1 MKLFE
6 LYLPSFYLN
15 KTLYVNNLS
24 DSFLT
29 SLEHLSNNKSD
40 EEIKQFF
47 NNYGTHILT
56 HAYYGARLDVYYT
69 AATNYVNLTRDQ
81 KNNINFEINSKI
93 SSAMSLESSLYQN
106 INFKQYENLK
116 NMSIITSFYTYKNGG
131 GTFGLSNY
139 YELWRNFKNW
149 VLSINENNA
158 SYIGVKDGTLVP
170 IWELLPSQ
178 YNDLAEKMEEVYIKL
193 AETEGDN
200 IKESL
205 ESDLPDSIRVNFTV
219 RSESIKVTD
228 DGREKNP
235 IDEVDL
241 VTNINSAIKHGDFGI
256 SKDYYVDLLNE
267 GFKTIG

>member
-1 MKLFE
+1 M
-6 LYLPSFYLN
+6 N
-15 KTLYVNNLS
+15 CG
-24 DSFLT
+24 
-29 SLEHLSNNKSD
+29 
-40 EEIKQFF
+40 EI
-47 NNYGTHILT
+47 
-56 HAYYGARLDVYYT
+56 
-69 AATNYVNLTRDQ
+69 
-81 KNNINFEINSKI
+81 
-93 SSAMSLESSLYQN
+93 
-106 INFKQYENLK
+106 LK
-116 NMSIITSFYTYKNGG
+116 
-131 GTFGLSNY
+131 
-139 YELWRNFKNW
+139 KNW